1 MHSSITELF
10 DLKQKVALVTGGAV
24 GIGAQIAERL
34 CRAGACVAVADCDL
48 ERASRTA
55 EQIRSS
61 GSIGKAFACDVG
73 RLEDVRRT
81 VHGVVESFGRIDIL
95 VNNAGIFPLAPALDV
110 TETTW
115 DRVLDVNLKGAF
127 FLAQCTAQQMIRQ
140 GTGGSIVNIASID
153 GLHPTGRLVHYD
165 ASKAGLIMMTRS
177 LALELGGNRIRVNAV
192 APGAIQT
199 PGADA
204 ALGAMAGQ
212 GGATQLKAQFVS
224 RIPLGRMGE
233 PDDIARAVLFLVSRA
248 AEYITGSTLV
258 VDGGFLL
265 S

>member
-10 DLKQKVALVTGGAV
+10 DLKQKVALVTGGAM

-34 CRAGACVAVADCDL
+34 GQAGACVAVADTDL
-48 ERASRTA
+48 ERANRTS
-55 EQIRSS
+55 ERIRSS
-61 GSIGKAFACDVG
+61 GSIGKAFTCDVG
-73 RLEDVRRT
+73 RLDDVHRT
-81 VHGVVESFGRIDIL
+81 VQAVVAELGRIDIL
-95 VNNAGIFPLAPALDV
+95 VNNAGIFPPAPALDV
-110 TETTW
+110 TEATW

-127 FLAQCTAQQMIRQ
+127 FLAQCAAQQMIKQ
-140 GTGGSIVNIASID
+140 GDGGSIVNIASID
-153 GLHPTGRLVHYD
+153 GLHPTGGLVHYD

-177 LALELGGNRIRVNAV
+177 LAFELGGRRIRVNAV

-199 PGADA
+199 PGVDTAM
-204 ALGAMAGQ
+204 GAMAGAGSAAQ
-212 GGATQLKAQFVS
+212 IKKQFVS
-224 RIPLGRMGE
+224 RIALGRMGE

-248 AEYITGSTLV
+248 AEYVTGSTLV